1 MVADRRRRTA
11 TAFEWPRAY
20 LNVHRSRAHV
30 CVFSLGAR
38 DWEYPVSRSFI
49 YAVSVSFFYY
59 RPAPPPPLYTSST
72 KPDDFCFA
80 FHVCVCVCVIFCER
94 PPNHRTSLNFASSAR
109 TCPW

>member
-1 MVADRRRRTA
+1 MINSPGEDDDDAAPAANGNLQRALAKIDGDGDGLMVADRRRRTA

-59 RPAPPPPLYTSST
+59 RPAPPPLYF
-72 KPDDFCFA
+72 KY
-80 FHVCVCVCVIFCER
+80 
-94 PPNHRTSLNFASSAR
+94 
-109 TCPW
+109 